1 MLRFLE
7 AVIVV
12 LMCLWTSAESS
23 ELKDV
28 SMIQLI
34 ANPQQYDGK
43 PIRVMAFLHLEF
55 EGNALYLHREDF
67 DKSLLSNAVWIS
79 LDDQQ
84 IRTSKK
90 FSGGY
95 VLVEGVFSAKDRGH
109 LGIFSGSIQQ
119 VTRVQSW
126 ERKKK

>member
-1 MLRFLE
+1 MQKFLQ
-7 AVIVV
+7 V
-12 LMCLWTSAESS
+12 LTVALLCLWTSAESS

-43 PIRVMAFLHLEF
+43 PIRVMAFLNLEF

-67 DKSLLSNAVWIS
+67 DKSILANAVWIS

-95 VLVEGVFSAKDRGH
+95 VLVEGVFNAKDRGH

-119 VTRVQSW
+119 ITRIQSW
-126 ERKKK
+126 EHKKK

>member
-1 MLRFLE
+1 MLKILKT
-7 AVIVV
+7 VIVA

-43 PIRVMAFLHLEF
+43 PIRVIAFLHLEF

-67 DKSLLSNAVWIS
+67 DKSVLSNAVWIS
-79 LDDQQ
+79 LDDQT

-95 VLVEGVFSAKDRGH
+95 VLVEGIFNAKDQGH
-109 LGIFSGSIQQ
+109 LGSFSGSIQQ
-119 VTRVQSW
+119 VTRLQSW

>member
-1 MLRFLE
+1 MQKFLQ
-7 AVIVV
+7 V
-12 LMCLWTSAESS
+12 LTVALLCLWTSAESS

-43 PIRVMAFLHLEF
+43 PIRVMAFLNLEF

-67 DKSLLSNAVWIS
+67 DKSILANAVWIS

-95 VLVEGVFSAKDRGH
+95 VLVEGVFNAKDRGH

-119 VTRVQSW
+119 INRIQSW
-126 ERKKK
+126 EHKKK